1 MSLSMSHLVRCLSL
15 IAISTGATALLASCA
30 TGPQGHPAMG
40 MGSAPETKVRVEEVV
55 RREINNSTSY
65 MGTLKSRH
73 SSVMQSRVAGIV
85 TRIFVTPGMTVKA
98 GAPLVEIDPEK
109 QQAMVT
115 SLVAATASTAADKE
129 NSIQTLKSL
138 EALLRSKESN
148 LVFARQQE
156 KRYALLASEGAVAAE
171 AAENYITARK
181 MSEADVQS
189 VKAQIEA
196 QKAAIAKMER
206 MIQQSQANR
215 QEQEV
220 QLKYYTLK
228 APFAGVVGDI
238 PVKLG
243 EYVNS
248 DTKVTIVTENQPL
261 ELYVSVPAE
270 KALRL
275 RLGMPVQL
283 TGSDDKV
290 LGEAQVIFISPNVE
304 DQTQSV
310 LVKALYANKD
320 GLLRSNQTVGSKVV
334 WSKEPG
340 LLVPTY
346 AVAHISGQDFVFT
359 AQNSGKGLVARQ
371 KAVDLGEIYNNSYL
385 VKSGL
390 VSGDR
395 IVVSGVQNLTD
406 GAAIAPQTAISGR

>member
-1 MSLSMSHLVRCLSL
+1 
-15 IAISTGATALLASCA
+15 
-30 TGPQGHPAMG
+30 
-40 MGSAPETKVRVEEVV
+40 
-55 RREINNSTSY
+55 
-65 MGTLKSRH
+65 
-73 SSVMQSRVAGIV
+73 MQSRVAGIV
-85 TRIFVTPGMTVKA
+85 TRIFVTPGMIVKA
-98 GAPLVEIDPEK
+98 GAPLLEIDPEK

-115 SLVAATASTAADKE
+115 SLVAAAASTAADKE
-129 NSIQTLKSL
+129 NASQTLKSL

-148 LVFARQQE
+148 LVFARNQE

-206 MIQQSQANR
+206 MIQQSQANK

-270 KALRL
+270 KALGL

-283 TGSDDKV
+283 TDSDDKV

-310 LVKALYANKD
+310 LVKALYANK
-320 GLLRSNQTVGSKVV
+320 GWTAALKSNRRIEGC
-334 WSKEPG
+334 
-340 LLVPTY
+340 LV
-346 AVAHISGQDFVFT
+346 
-359 AQNSGKGLVARQ
+359 
-371 KAVDLGEIYNNSYL
+371 
-385 VKSGL
+385 
-390 VSGDR
+390 
-395 IVVSGVQNLTD
+395 
-406 GAAIAPQTAISGR
+406 